1 MINPYVVIVCLLM
14 MGSES
19 GDLLERVQIFSELEG
34 LKMFKAFSS
43 GRSSLTQ
50 TFVEVV

>member
-34 LKMFKAFSS
+34 LKKGLRHFQAE
-43 GRSSLTQ
+43 GA
-50 TFVEVV
+50 V